1 MFLPFKQ
8 EAANYNFNDF
18 DIFTD
23 DKFIGMIKPDG
34 ELFKCSLQHSFGPAI
49 WSLRHF
55 FKCSLKMETKEEC
68 LSYVERLR
76 GDHLRYLKNHKDVNF
91 VIPLM
96 DWQINYTKKHFD
108 LDSQFMKKYIMIC
121 QDSKGDSY
129 SETASDYIV
138 QLAGFAKVE
147 QLQKTITTARVDIYE
162 PFFNYLL
169 MDFQVKRIPTV
180 VYNEELG
187 DFCYYRPN
195 EFIVNGRERELQ
207 EEIQLIKKYIPL
219 SERHNYFR

>member
-18 DIFTD
+18 DIFTA
-23 DKFIGMIKPDG
+23 DKFIGMIRPDG
-34 ELFKCSLQHSFGPAI
+34 ELFMCSLQHRFGPAI

-55 FKCSLKMETKEEC
+55 FGCSLKMATQEEC
-68 LSYVERLR
+68 LSYVEKLR
-76 GDHLRYLKNHKDVNF
+76 GNYLRYLKNNKDIDF

-96 DWQINYTKKHFD
+96 DWQRNYAKQYFD
-108 LDSQFMKKYIMIC
+108 LDSRFMKKYMAIC
-121 QDSKGDSY
+121 VDSNGDSY
-129 SETASDYIV
+129 SEVASDYIV

-147 QLQKTITTARVDIYE
+147 QLQKTITTASIDIYE

-169 MDFQVKRIPTV
+169 MDFEVKRIPAV
-180 VYNEELG
+180 VYNNELG
-187 DFCYYRPN
+187 DFYYYRPN
-195 EFIVNGRERELQ
+195 EFIVNGRERELE
-207 EEIQLIKKYIPL
+207 EEIRLIKKYVPL